1 MAQRYP
7 YNFCSALLLQIVI
20 VSPLMRTLE
29 TAAGVFGGGSATA
42 QPLMLRQTGA
52 PREVS
57 AHDAIGLP
65 SNLPFVATEMCR
77 ERMGAASA
85 LCLPPQIPHSISY
98 KYE

>member
-1 MAQRYP
+1 
-7 YNFCSALLLQIVI
+7 
-20 VSPLMRTLE
+20 MRTLE
-29 TAAGVFGGGSATA
+29 TAAGVFGGGGSATA

-85 LCLPPQIPHSISY
+85 LCFPHQIPHSISY
-98 KYE
+98 RYE